1 MPQITVTLDNET
13 YMDISENLPK
23 GMKSAFVNRA
33 CRKAINLCGSIGLI
47 MHIYAKKGEAA
58 AWQAL
63 EDHIQ
68 DKLAKMDED
77 SHASE

>member
-13 YMDISENLPK
+13 YMDITENLPK

-58 AWQAL
+58 AWEAY
-63 EDHIQ
+63 EDHIKA
-68 DKLAKMDED
+68 KLAERDADALE
-77 SHASE
+77 